1 MQDLAES
8 VFVPVVKG
16 GSIAAAVWLLGIL
29 VGAGCSSDMPR
40 PQAVPFP
47 SPPPAPSGISLA
59 TGAWIAPVEFADPA
73 WQDQER
79 SDLSRAFTVEI
90 GQYVR
95 QADYFARV
103 NTLPGQP
110 GPRDYLLRFRI
121 DRYTKLH
128 WFRVWWPESG
138 IRGEAPTGSFEV
150 DVHLEVEDASGTSLF
165 AMMRSSRAPSR
176 PSRTAQAA
184 ERLGRTRGTRSSA
197 RFDRAV
203 RVLPP

>member
-1 MQDLAES
+1 M
-8 VFVPVVKG
+8 VKP
-16 GSIAAAVWLLGIL
+16 GSIGAAIWLLGIL
-29 VGAGCSSDMPR
+29 VSAGCSSDMPR

-47 SPPPAPSGISLA
+47 SPPPPRSGISLA

-165 AMMRSSRAPSR
+165 AMSEKQSSAF
-176 PSRTAQAA
+176 TTQQNAQAA
-184 ERLGRTRGTRSSA
+184 ERLGRDARNKVLRSLLTE
-197 RFDRAV
+197 AV